1 MSEERLTKRQKEVFK
16 QICKYIDENGYSP
29 SIRELCKLCGLSSSA
44 TMFAHLQKLRDKGF
58 IYFEDKKFR
67 TIKTNLQNDL
77 EQKYERLLQIAK
89 KMHTWIF
96 LHSGD
101 EQAVYDELGLTDEE
115 NAMLGYS
122 GQLILGDKE
131 NE

>member
-44 TMFAHLQKLRDKGF
+44 TMFVHLQKLRDKGF

-101 EQAVYDELGLTDEE
+101 EQAVYDKLGLTDEE

-122 GQLILGDKE
+122 GQFILGDEE